1 MATIDKFH
9 ENIRRER
16 ANKGYSQ
23 DDIAEKMGI
32 ERSTYSNFELGKTKL
47 FAKNMYRFAEI
58 VGKSEEE
65 ILLGNTPLT
74 AGYLQEGILED
85 RINVLDAK
93 IDLVSEKLD
102 TILSLLS
109 GRPIKKRD

>member
-1 MATIDKFH
+1 MTTIDKFH

-23 DDIAEKMGI
+23 DDIADKMGI

-47 FAKNMYRFAEI
+47 FAKNMYRFAEV

-65 ILLGNTPLT
+65 ILLGNAPLT
-74 AGYLQEGILED
+74 AGYLQEGHLED
-85 RINVLDAK
+85 RINLLDAR
-93 IDLVSEKLD
+93 IDILSEKLD
-102 TILSLLS
+102 TILALLS
-109 GRPIKKRD
+109 ARAPKKTD